1 VRIKVWVAVVQ
12 AFNGKAVDKA
22 ALVARLLADRRLT
35 DKTKAAVAQ
44 LERAGSPLSAADAAG
59 EADARPLW
67 SGEFD
72 LVSYDALAGSLED
85 ARLTPLSGRARL
97 SEGHLELELDV
108 QHRSGDNVGLM
119 LRGTVATVAT
129 VASSTSGASGA
140 SGASGGAAGVAGA
153 AGRAGAVGVPELRA
167 ELSEGEVFV
176 RDVGDIGEMM
186 ETEARLRAALPPSVR
201 ATLALSYLDDELL
214 IARCTA
220 HEETPPPKH
229 WKHSRFPTWMGRAED
244 AVFVLARRG
253 AADDAWRPARV
264 ESKKRGS
271 PEELEV
277 LSDTIRQL
285 DRDSLGGYETGGQ
298 LGGA

>member
-1 VRIKVWVAVVQ
+1 MQ
-12 AFNGKAVDKA
+12 AFDRNRPVDEAVDEAVDTAVDKA
-22 ALVARLLADRRLT
+22 ALVARLLADGRLT
-35 DKTKAAVAQ
+35 DKTKAVVAQ
-44 LERAGSPLSAADAAG
+44 LERAGPPLSADAAG
-59 EADARPLW
+59 ATDATDAAPLW

-97 SEGHLELELDV
+97 CEGTLELELDV

-129 VASSTSGASGA
+129 
-140 SGASGGAAGVAGA
+140 GGAAGVPGVP
-153 AGRAGAVGVPELRA
+153 GLLGVPELRV

-201 ATLALSYLDDELL
+201 ATLALSYLDGELL
-214 IARCTA
+214 VARCTA

-229 WKHSRFPTWMGRAED
+229 WKYSRFPTWMGSAED

-253 AADDAWRPARV
+253 AGDDAWRPARV
-264 ESKKRGS
+264 ESRKRGS
-271 PEELEV
+271 PEELEA

-285 DRDSLGGYETGGQ
+285 DRDSLGGYDTGGQ

>member
-1 VRIKVWVAVVQ
+1 M
-12 AFNGKAVDKA
+12 DKA
-22 ALVARLLADRRLT
+22 ALVAQLRADGRLT
-35 DKTKAAVAQ
+35 DATKAAVAQ
-44 LERAGSPLSAADAAG
+44 LESESANPPLSADAA
-59 EADARPLW
+59 LW

-72 LVSYDALAGSLED
+72 LVSYDSLAGSLAD
-85 ARLTPLSGRARL
+85 VRLTPLSGLARL
-97 SEGHLELELDV
+97 SEGAVELELDV

-129 VASSTSGASGA
+129 
-140 SGASGGAAGVAGA
+140 GGAA
-153 AGRAGAVGVPELRA
+153 ELRV
-167 ELSEGEVFV
+167 ELSEGEVFA

-186 ETEARLRAALPPSVR
+186 ETEARLRASLPPSVR

-214 IARCTA
+214 IARCTE

-229 WKHSRFPTWMGRAED
+229 WKYSRFPTWMGRAED

-253 AADDAWRPARV
+253 ADDAWSPARV
-264 ESKKRGS
+264 ESRKRGS
-271 PEELEV
+271 PNELEA

-285 DRDSLGGYETGGQ
+285 DRDSLGGYTTGDQ

>member
-1 VRIKVWVAVVQ
+1 VQ
-12 AFNGKAVDKA
+12 AFDRNRPVDEAVDKA
-22 ALVARLLADRRLT
+22 ALVARLLADGRLT

-44 LERAGSPLSAADAAG
+44 LERAGPPLSADAAS
-59 EADARPLW
+59 ATDATDAAPLW

-85 ARLTPLSGRARL
+85 ARLTPLSGRGRL
-97 SEGHLELELDV
+97 SEGTLELELDV
-108 QHRSGDNVGLM
+108 QHRSGDNVGLV
-119 LRGTVATVAT
+119 LTGTVATVAKVAT
-129 VASSTSGASGA
+129 VAT
-140 SGASGGAAGVAGA
+140 GGAAGVPG
-153 AGRAGAVGVPELRA
+153 VPGVPELMV

-186 ETEARLRAALPPSVR
+186 ETEARLRAALPPSVH
-201 ATLALSYLDDELL
+201 ATLALSYLDDVLL

-220 HEETPPPKH
+220 HEKTPPPKH
-229 WKHSRFPTWMGRAED
+229 WKYSRFPTWMGRAED

-253 AADDAWRPARV
+253 AGDDAWRPARV
-264 ESKKRGS
+264 ESRKRGS
-271 PEELEV
+271 PEELEA

-285 DRDSLGGYETGGQ
+285 DRDSLGGYDTGGQ

>member
-1 VRIKVWVAVVQ
+1 MQ
-12 AFNGKAVDKA
+12 AFDRNRPVDEAVDEAVDTAVDKA
-22 ALVARLLADRRLT
+22 ALVARLLADGRLT
-35 DKTKAAVAQ
+35 DKTKAVVAQ
-44 LERAGSPLSAADAAG
+44 LERAGPPLSADAAG
-59 EADARPLW
+59 ATDATDAAPLW

-97 SEGHLELELDV
+97 SEGTLELELDV

-129 VASSTSGASGA
+129 GGAV
-140 SGASGGAAGVAGA
+140 GAAGVPGVP
-153 AGRAGAVGVPELRA
+153 GVLGVPELRV

-220 HEETPPPKH
+220 HEKTPPPKH
-229 WKHSRFPTWMGRAED
+229 WKYSRFPTWMGSAED

-253 AADDAWRPARV
+253 AGDDAWRPARV
-264 ESKKRGS
+264 ESRKRGS
-271 PEELEV
+271 PEELEA

-285 DRDSLGGYETGGQ
+285 DRDSLGGYDTGGQ

>member
-1 VRIKVWVAVVQ
+1 MQ
-12 AFNGKAVDKA
+12 AFDRNRPVDEAVDEAVDTAVDKA
-22 ALVARLLADRRLT
+22 ALVARLLADGRLT

-44 LERAGSPLSAADAAG
+44 LERAGPPPSAAAAGATDATDAA
-59 EADARPLW
+59 PLW

-97 SEGHLELELDV
+97 SEGDLELELDV

-129 VASSTSGASGA
+129 VAT
-140 SGASGGAAGVAGA
+140 GGAAGA
-153 AGRAGAVGVPELRA
+153 AGVPGVPGVPELRV

-201 ATLALSYLDDELL
+201 ATLALSYLDGELL
-214 IARCTA
+214 VARCTA

-229 WKHSRFPTWMGRAED
+229 WKYSRFPTWMGRAED

-253 AADDAWRPARV
+253 AGDDAWRPARV
-264 ESKKRGS
+264 ESRKRGS
-271 PEELEV
+271 PEELEA

-285 DRDSLGGYETGGQ
+285 DRDSLGGYDTGGQ

>member
-1 VRIKVWVAVVQ
+1 MQ
-12 AFNGKAVDKA
+12 AFDRNRPVDEAVDEAVDTAVDKA
-22 ALVARLLADRRLT
+22 ALVARLLADGRLT

-44 LERAGSPLSAADAAG
+44 LERAGPPPSAAAAGATDATDAA
-59 EADARPLW
+59 PLW

-97 SEGHLELELDV
+97 SEGDLELELDV

-129 VASSTSGASGA
+129 VAT
-140 SGASGGAAGVAGA
+140 GGAAGAPGAPGAAGA
-153 AGRAGAVGVPELRA
+153 AGVPGVPELRV

-201 ATLALSYLDDELL
+201 ATLALSYLDGELL
-214 IARCTA
+214 VARCTA

-229 WKHSRFPTWMGRAED
+229 WKYSRFPTWMGSAED

-253 AADDAWRPARV
+253 AGDDAWRPARV
-264 ESKKRGS
+264 ESRKRGS
-271 PEELEV
+271 PAELEA

>member
-1 VRIKVWVAVVQ
+1 MDEAVDEAVDT
-12 AFNGKAVDKA
+12 AVDKA
-22 ALVARLLADRRLT
+22 ALVARLLADGRLT
-35 DKTKAAVAQ
+35 DKTKAVVAQ
-44 LERAGSPLSAADAAG
+44 LERAGPPLSADAAG
-59 EADARPLW
+59 ATDATDAAPLW

-97 SEGHLELELDV
+97 SEGTLELELDV

-129 VASSTSGASGA
+129 GGAVGA
-140 SGASGGAAGVAGA
+140 AGAAGAAGVL
-153 AGRAGAVGVPELRA
+153 GVPELRV

-220 HEETPPPKH
+220 HEKTPPPKH
-229 WKHSRFPTWMGRAED
+229 WKYSRFPTWMGSAED

-253 AADDAWRPARV
+253 AGDDAWRPARV
-264 ESKKRGS
+264 ESRKRGS
-271 PEELEV
+271 PEELEA

-285 DRDSLGGYETGGQ
+285 DRDSLGGYDTGGQ

>member
-1 VRIKVWVAVVQ
+1 MQ
-12 AFNGKAVDKA
+12 AFDRNRPVDEAVDEAVDTAVDKA
-22 ALVARLLADRRLT
+22 ALVARLLADGRLT
-35 DKTKAAVAQ
+35 DKTKAVVAQ
-44 LERAGSPLSAADAAG
+44 LERAGPPLSADAAG
-59 EADARPLW
+59 ATDATDAAPLW

-97 SEGHLELELDV
+97 SEGTLELELDV

-129 VASSTSGASGA
+129 VAT
-140 SGASGGAAGVAGA
+140 GGAAGAAGA
-153 AGRAGAVGVPELRA
+153 AGVPGVLGVPELRV

-220 HEETPPPKH
+220 HEKTPPPKH
-229 WKHSRFPTWMGRAED
+229 WKYSRFPTWMGRAED

-253 AADDAWRPARV
+253 AGDDAWRPARV
-264 ESKKRGS
+264 ESRKRGS
-271 PEELEV
+271 PEELEA

-285 DRDSLGGYETGGQ
+285 DRDSLGGYDTGGQ

>member
-1 VRIKVWVAVVQ
+1 MQ
-12 AFNGKAVDKA
+12 AFDRNRPVDEAVDEAVDTAVDKA
-22 ALVARLLADRRLT
+22 ALVARLLADGRLT
-35 DKTKAAVAQ
+35 DKTKAVVAQ
-44 LERAGSPLSAADAAG
+44 LERAGPPLSADAAG
-59 EADARPLW
+59 ATDATDAAPLW

-97 SEGHLELELDV
+97 SEGTLELELDV

-129 VASSTSGASGA
+129 GGAV
-140 SGASGGAAGVAGA
+140 GAAGVPG
-153 AGRAGAVGVPELRA
+153 VLGVPELRV

-201 ATLALSYLDDELL
+201 ATLALSYLDGELL
-214 IARCTA
+214 VARCTA

-229 WKHSRFPTWMGRAED
+229 WKYSRFPTWMDRAED

-253 AADDAWRPARV
+253 AGDDAWRPARV
-264 ESKKRGS
+264 ESRKRGS
-271 PEELEV
+271 PEELEA

-285 DRDSLGGYETGGQ
+285 DRDSLGGYDTGGQ